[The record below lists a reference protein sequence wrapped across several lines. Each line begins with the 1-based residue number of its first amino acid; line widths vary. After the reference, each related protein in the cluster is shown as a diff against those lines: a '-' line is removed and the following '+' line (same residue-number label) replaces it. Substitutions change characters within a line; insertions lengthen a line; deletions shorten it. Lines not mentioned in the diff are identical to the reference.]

1 MVIDLFLCY
10 CYIHGNDVVGFWVNK
25 VVPCFVWLNSAQ
37 IKTLHRNNHAFN
49 AGIMI
54 FFKTEVLDKG
64 STYSHG
70 FWLGPNAIVTCMVMA

>member
-70 FWLGPNAIVTCMVMA
+70 FWLGPMLLLHAW